1 MDAEMSK
8 RVLDE
13 FLKKT
18 EDGFIV
24 VDKEGIIREINENYC
39 DFLARGRNEIIG
51 RPINEVISTTS
62 MLDVL
67 KKRYAGDGNNVYVHP
82 YKPGET
88 RDDEEVY
95 AAANRFCIFD
105 DQDQLLGAA
114 AHMKFRQRALD
125 TSQKYRETELNYYK
139 QEYQDQMQKEGG
151 FVNFRGND
159 PKIQHVKNL
168 GMRIA
173 KTDFPVLITGETGT
187 GKEVIAKSIHMES
200 SRSAEP
206 FVAINCGAIPAELLE
221 SELFGYEGGSFT
233 GAKRQGKIGKFE
245 MANKGTFFLDE
256 IGDMPLHMQVKLL
269 RVLQEHEIERVGGNR
284 PIPIDVRIISATRLN
299 LMEMVQAGTFREDL
313 YYFLNGLV
321 VEIPPLR
328 KRQEDIRAIV
338 EESRVKFT
346 RRYAKFPRIAEDAME
361 TMLSYPWP
369 GNEIQLETFCERMML
384 TTPKKTITGDFVQF
398 LLEEMYPVQETVK
411 EDGTT
416 VIYQHPEA
424 ARLTEL
430 LEKHHGSRSAVAQEL
445 GISTTTLWRRM
456 KKYGVIN
463 KYDLT

>member
-39 DFLARGRNEIIG
+39 DFLARGRDEIIG

-151 FVNFRGND
+151 FANFRGND

-299 LMEMVQAGTFREDL
+299 LMEMVQERTFREDL
-313 YYFLNGLV
+313 YYRLAV
-321 VEIPPLR
+321 VNIQTVPLR
-328 KRQEDIRAIV
+328 ACPHDIILHATNYLDQLNQQYKTEVSLSDAAKRCLKAH
-338 EESRVKFT
+338 S
-346 RRYAKFPRIAEDAME
+346 
-361 TMLSYPWP
+361 WP
-369 GNEIQLETFCERMML
+369 GNVRELQNVISSAYATCENNMITMDNLPKVITDNHKEEWIMSDTEEMTLKEKMNHLEKL
-384 TTPKKTITGDFVQF
+384 
-398 LLEEMYPVQETVK
+398 LLEEALHKNKNMT
-411 EDGTT
+411 
-416 VIYQHPEA
+416 A
-424 ARLTEL
+424 AAAALGIERSL
-430 LEKHHGSRSAVAQEL
+430 LYKKLKKHHIEF
-445 GISTTTLWRRM
+445 
-456 KKYGVIN
+456 
-463 KYDLT
+463 